1 MALDKGKHV
10 VEEING
16 KRCSV
21 VEKGV
26 TPERLAFI
34 REILEFNKLEV
45 QVQEEK
51 KETEDAPVT
60 YTVGVTDLLFNIVIA
75 IYQLRVKMKDGRIV
89 SPAYWNQWT
98 DKIDNKYWRY
108 RRKGSVTIVVPDTFE

>member
-1 MALDKGKHV
+1 MPLDKGKHT

-16 KRCSV
+16 IRCSI

-26 TPERLAFI
+26 GAGRLAFI
-34 REILEFNKLEV
+34 KDILEFNGLGV

-51 KETEDAPVT
+51 KEAEDSPVT
-60 YTVGVTDLLFNIVIA
+60 YTVGVSDLVFNIVVA
-75 IYQLRVKMKDGRIV
+75 VYQMRLKLRDGQRV

-108 RRKGSVTIVVPDTFE
+108 RRKGGETTVVPETFE